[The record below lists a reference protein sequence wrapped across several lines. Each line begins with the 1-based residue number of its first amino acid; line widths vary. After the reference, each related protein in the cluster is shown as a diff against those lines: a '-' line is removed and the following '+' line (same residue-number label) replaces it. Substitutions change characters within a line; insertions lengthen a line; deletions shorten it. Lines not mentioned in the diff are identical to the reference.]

1 MAETFSW
8 EQFLKEYKWQ
18 VFLGFL
24 GLIFVIGSI
33 FLLNQ
38 TDNSGIQIIPIEEET
53 EGKTIFVDL
62 QGAVEKPGL
71 YELAVE
77 ARLNDLLIK
86 AGGLSVNADRDW
98 VEKNLNLAQKLI
110 DGAKLYIPEEKEPEV
125 QDSVLGSV
133 GNKININTAS
143 LSELDSLWGIGQK
156 RAADIIADRPYQ
168 TIEELKDKKIIPQN
182 VFQEIK
188 EEICVY

>member
-8 EQFLKEYKWQ
+8 EKFLKEYKWQ
-18 VFLGFL
+18 VLLGFL
-24 GLIFVIGSI
+24 GLIFVISSI

-38 TDNSGIQIIPIEEET
+38 TDNSGIQIIPIEEEA

-71 YELAVE
+71 YELAAE

-86 AGGLSVNADRDW
+86 AGGLSAGADRDW

-110 DGAKLYIPEEKEPEV
+110 DGAKLYIPEEKELGV

-133 GNKININTAS
+133 GDRININRAS

-156 RAADIIADRPYQ
+156 RAADIIANRPYQ